1 MEHIVGIT
9 VIIGCAAQTPS
20 RWVEVHWMATWRICL
35 ESWLIPQ
42 WYCRYWRLAAISPEP
57 WRIGIPSGRAVSRL
71 LKIKNPN
78 GTGLEGKA
86 SCSMYAKLKLRQ
98 CLTKLLSCS
107 FWFSVEA
114 CWKAWV
120 CDFHL
125 RNCSAFWP
133 KCLDLETTR
142 AFKFSNSSLASRLV
156 VHEWATQ
163 ELEWFYSGCVGC
175 CWQMVGQPKKNKVK
189 TATGYLCIAVP
200 LVPVF
205 KVFYCT

>member
-1 MEHIVGIT
+1 MEHLVGIT

-142 AFKFSNSSLASRLV
+142 AFKFSNSSLASRPCRPRVGDAGAGMVLLWLRGV
-156 VHEWATQ
+156 LLADGRPTKEEQ
-163 ELEWFYSGCVGC
+163 GEDCDGLPLYSCSSC
-175 CWQMVGQPKKNKVK
+175 SR
-189 TATGYLCIAVP
+189 
-200 LVPVF
+200 F
-205 KVFYCT
+205 